1 MLTRLAIFTLPAAL
15 AICLLQF
22 PAPIQIIHAA
32 EAQTDQR
39 SLHIK
44 PTETVTNWPGREKRF
59 ALIIGIDQY
68 QDSFISKLEGASND
82 ARKLAAALIQY
93 AGFPTD
99 QVTLLTSDQQL
110 DKWPTR
116 AKILSRLSILRSS
129 VPPDGLLLIAFA
141 GHGIE
146 RGKQAYLLP
155 VDAQINADIAL
166 LEDTAINVDRM
177 RDLIAE
183 TGVRQVVLIIDACRN
198 DPSAGRGD
206 SDNKLTES
214 YVKGFNFKEQN
225 QEITASVTLYATK
238 VGYRAYEYKEK
249 KQGYFSWALVE
260 GLAGRAANEKGEI
273 TLGGLISYLQ
283 DIVPRCTRNELGE
296 SKQQQ
301 PYAVIEGYK
310 AEELVIA
317 VAPVASSKAKPTLP
331 DSADILRSAQTIF
344 ITSKSIWFRAS
355 YVEEEI
361 RKRPEYNA
369 FGLRFV
375 NDKKKADILVEL
387 DRPLSLFT
395 YTYTFKLIHRESSL
409 VLASGRVSEKNKSL
423 AGSNAAT
430 MVVEEIIKYI
440 REARTYEKP

>member
-1 MLTRLAIFTLPAAL
+1 
-15 AICLLQF
+15 
-22 PAPIQIIHAA
+22 
-32 EAQTDQR
+32 
-39 SLHIK
+39 
-44 PTETVTNWPGREKRF
+44 
-59 ALIIGIDQY
+59 
-68 QDSFISKLEGASND
+68 
-82 ARKLAAALIQY
+82 
-93 AGFPTD
+93 
-99 QVTLLTSDQQL
+99 
-110 DKWPTR
+110 
-116 AKILSRLSILRSS
+116 
-129 VPPDGLLLIAFA
+129 LLLIAFA

-214 YVKGFNFKEQN
+214 YVKGFNFKEHN